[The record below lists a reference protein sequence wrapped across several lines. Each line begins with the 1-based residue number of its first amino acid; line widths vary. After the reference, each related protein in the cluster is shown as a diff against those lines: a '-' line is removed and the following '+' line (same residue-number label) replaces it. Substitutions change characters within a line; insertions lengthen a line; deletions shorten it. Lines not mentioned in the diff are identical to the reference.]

1 MHRPVRLPQYRYR
14 YPRPVLSAVTLD
26 FWDTLYD
33 GGNLPERLSLRQQ
46 AIATLLGAYGLELPE
61 HEVSR
66 LYVESAREADRW
78 WREEHRGYTTAERLR
93 WLIERA
99 GSTPR
104 PDCEHIA
111 TACDAVDE
119 ALLRYPPPPLPGA
132 ADAVRAL
139 AAHVPLA
146 IVSDTG
152 FGSGRAQDAL
162 LEQDGLLGLFA
173 ATVYSMDVG
182 HAKPHPEPFRAA
194 VTALGV
200 ASPGDVIHVG
210 DNERTDVGGALAS
223 GLRAIRLDVVRRS
236 GWSEAEFV
244 ATSFEELV
252 EYITDCGSRGYPPK
266 AGASD

>member
-1 MHRPVRLPQYRYR
+1 MIR
-14 YPRPVLSAVTLD
+14 AITLD

-33 GGNLPERLSLRQQ
+33 SGNLPERLSLRQQ
-46 AIATLLGAYGLELPE
+46 AIETLLGAYGLELPQQ
-61 HEVSR
+61 EVWR
-66 LYVESAREADRW
+66 LYVEAAREADRW

-93 WLIERA
+93 WLVERA

-119 ALLRYPPPPLPGA
+119 ALLHYPPPLLPGA
-132 ADAVRAL
+132 AGAVRAL
-139 AAHVPLA
+139 AVRVPLA

-152 FGSGRAQDAL
+152 FASGRAQDAL
-162 LEQDGLLGLFA
+162 LEQDGLLGHFT

-182 HAKPHPEPFRAA
+182 HAKPRPEPFRAA
-194 VTALGV
+194 VNALGV
-200 ASPGDVIHVG
+200 ASPGEVIHVG

-223 GLRAIRLDVVRRS
+223 GLRAIRLDLLGGG

-244 ATSFEELV
+244 ATGFEELV
-252 EYITDCGSRGYPPK
+252 EYIDRCELRT
-266 AGASD
+266 AS